1 MVLFW
6 TVASVLGVIALWMFA
21 RYRPAD
27 PTLRIWLAF
36 CRKLGRVG
44 VPRSDWEGP
53 LAFSERAAARLPA
66 RADAVRAIAGLY
78 VELRYGRAADS
89 RSMAR
94 FRSLVRAFQ
103 P

>member
-1 MVLFW
+1 MWL
-6 TVASVLGVIALWMFA
+6 FA
-21 RYRPAD
+21 RYQPVD
-27 PTLRIWLAF
+27 PTQRAWLAF
-36 CRKLGRVG
+36 CRKLGRAG
-44 VPRSDWEGP
+44 VARSDWEGP

-89 RSMAR
+89 RTMMR